1 MCSSVKFWRNFIKP
15 WQLSF
20 PDPNRRTSDFCYS
33 VWLTDWWID
42 IHSIGHLFDWPFFTS
57 ILVKYTFWWN
67 DFFCSIGYDEFTQD
81 NFSCLV
87 NMWDF
92 YWDTSRICTNSLQS
106 ELDYVLDYL
115 HAFLSTHPLHCCR
128 GYFSVPCFL
137 CASSCRVS
145 CRVLSF
151 LFVTAS
157 LAPPQISPDQAHKT
171 KCGLICQKLSFDGY
185 NYLLLILPQFRKPE
199 KN

>member
-1 MCSSVKFWRNFIKP
+1 MECVVALSSEGISSNPDNFLFLIQTAGQVIFVTLFN
-15 WQLSF
+15 WLIDESTFIQLVI
-20 PDPNRRTSDFCYS
+20 C
-33 VWLTDWWID
+33 LTDL
-42 IHSIGHLFDWPFFTS
+42 SSPQ
-57 ILVKYTFWWN
+57 FWWN
-67 DFFCSIGYDEFTQD
+67 IPFDEMTFLFNWLWWVYTGQFFLFGQHGTI
-81 NFSCLV
+81 L
-87 NMWDF
+87 WDF

-115 HAFLSTHPLHCCR
+115 HAFLSTHLLHCCR

-185 NYLLLILPQFRKPE
+185 NYLLLIF
-199 KN
+199 

>member
-1 MCSSVKFWRNFIKP
+1 MNRH
-15 WQLSF
+15 SF
-20 PDPNRRTSDFCYS
+20 NWSF
-33 VWLTDWWID
+33 VWLTFL
-42 IHSIGHLFDWPFFTS
+42 HLNFGEIYLLMKW
-57 ILVKYTFWWN
+57 L
-67 DFFCSIGYDEFTQD
+67 FCSIGYDEFTQD

-115 HAFLSTHPLHCCR
+115 HAFLSTHLLHCCR

-185 NYLLLILPQFRKPE
+185 NYLLLIF
-199 KN
+199 